1 MKALLKVLKA
11 ALIAALTI
19 VVLTSGKPVRTSR
32 YVYVAAADSAPADK
46 KLADFRCTGTNDE
59 LTINKA
65 IASLPYGGTVQLLDG
80 RYNIDS
86 FPNEVTVKG
95 KTEHIAIFFGAEDP
109 AVSRTV
115 NLIGT
120 TENKSY
126 NTHFGVHIHVTENA
140 IRQMNDVDSYIV
152 IGSSDKRPDP
162 YGSMTW
168 CNNANFENFY
178 LYIGEAQKK
187 MVGIACNRLGGS
199 YIKQVGIYT
208 ESYFQHRFEH
218 TKPPTPVVGSIGVIS
233 CSSSNDEMA
242 RIGWDTLNCGGM
254 YIGALIQQVDHLI
267 MMTCTFARCVY
278 ALYCT
283 GGTPKTMTIINSC
296 DEGCVHL
303 PHFGG
308 RGHVTAIDY
317 NIERFNLAYYPD
329 DPTGDTEF
337 YATEDKP
344 GSWIGT
350 FEYTLQGWSGADPG
364 KEGQHFWRL
373 GKGEGKGIRTRNLNY
388 DHTGVSKPNCP
399 EYLERYFDTEENV
412 WKTWNGSEWLP
423 ADK

>member
-1 MKALLKVLKA
+1 MKTFLNLIKGCLAA
-11 ALIAALTI
+11 ALCILL
-19 VVLTSGKPVRTSR
+19 LTSSGRAVRPSR
-32 YVYVAAADSAPADK
+32 YIYVSAFDSDPKDK
-46 KLADFRCTGTNDE
+46 KLADFRCTGVNDE
-59 LTINKA
+59 LTINQA

-86 FPNEVTVKG
+86 FPHEVTVNG
-95 KTEHIAIFFGAEDP
+95 KTEHIAIYFDTGDNSI
-109 AVSRTV
+109 SRTV

-120 TENKSY
+120 TENKAY
-126 NTHFGVHIHVTENA
+126 NSHYGVHIHVTQAA
-140 IRQMNDVDSYIV
+140 IDGMNDEDSYIL
-152 IGSSDKRPDP
+152 IGACDKKPAV
-162 YGSMTW
+162 YGQYTW
-168 CNNANFENFY
+168 CNNANFSNFY
-178 LYIGEAQKK
+178 LYMGEAEKK
-187 MVGIACNRLGGS
+187 MVGIACNRLGDS
-199 YIKQVGIYT
+199 HIRQVGIYT
-208 ESYFQHRFEH
+208 ESYFQHRFNH

-242 RIGWDTLNCGGM
+242 RIGWDTLNCCGM

-267 MMTCTFARCVY
+267 MMTCTFARCVFG
-278 ALYCT
+278 LYCT
-283 GGTPKTMTIINSC
+283 GGTPKTMTILNCC

-329 DPTGDTEF
+329 DPTGNTEF

-364 KEGQHFWRL
+364 KAGQHFWRL

-412 WKTWNGSEWLP
+412 WKTWNGSEWL
-423 ADK
+423 